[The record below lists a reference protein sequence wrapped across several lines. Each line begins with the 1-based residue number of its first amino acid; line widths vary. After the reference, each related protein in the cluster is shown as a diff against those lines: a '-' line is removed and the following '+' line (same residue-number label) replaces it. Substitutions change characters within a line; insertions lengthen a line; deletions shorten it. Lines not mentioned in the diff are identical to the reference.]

1 MSARRIRARVGA
13 ALAVVVG
20 MLLAAPAAAFAHA
33 QLEGTSPLRGAVVR
47 TQPAQVSFRFD
58 EPVEGT
64 FGAVRVY
71 DGTGRRVDAGD
82 AFHPGG
88 RGPVMAVH
96 LKPRLPAGTYTA
108 TYRVVSADGHI
119 VSSGFVFSIGH
130 PSTTRQ
136 TVGQLI
142 GAGGSGP
149 VTETAFGVARG
160 LQYLA
165 IALALGALAFLLA
178 IWRPAL
184 RELAGGGEEWRSASD
199 AFARRLRGLLLGAA
213 TVGALSAAAGVVLEG
228 AEAAGISGFDALRAR
243 IVRETLGT
251 RFGTVWGIGVLA
263 WVLVGALG
271 WVALRPRGV
280 AAALR
285 PARVGA
291 TGLALPGRPS
301 VAWLSALA
309 VPCAFLLLLP
319 AFSGHATT
327 QHPVAV
333 LAPANVVHVAAV
345 SLWVGGLAL
354 LALALPAATR
364 RLELGDRGRLLAAAL
379 ARFSPLALAAVVAIA
394 ATGVVQGV
402 VLVRTPAHLLDT
414 PFGRAVLIK
423 ALLLCALVA
432 LGAYQRR
439 RSLPAL
445 RRIAADGAP
454 LGRAGLL
461 VRRALR
467 AELALVLVVL
477 GVTAALTS
485 YPPSTFAQSGPV
497 SKTTRIGPAELELTL
512 DPARVG
518 ANELHLYLLNPKD
531 GIQFTRAKE
540 VDVAESQPSRS
551 IGPLNQAANLAGPG
565 HYIVPDALL
574 GVPGTWRIQVTVR
587 VSDFTEYLATVEVP
601 VR

>member
-1 MSARRIRARVGA
+1 MSGRRAPAWTAA
-13 ALAVVVG
+13 ALAVVA
-20 MLLAAPAAAFAHA
+20 LLGAPSAALAHA
-33 QLEGTSPLRGAVVR
+33 QLEGTSPQRGAVVR
-47 TQPAQVSFRFD
+47 TQPPLVSFRFD

-71 DGTGRRVDAGD
+71 DGAGQRVDAGD

-96 LKPRLPAGTYTA
+96 LKPHLSPGTYTA

-130 PSTTRQ
+130 PGATRQ

-142 GAGGSGP
+142 GAGGAGP
-149 VTETAFGVARG
+149 VTETAFGIARG

-165 IALALGALAFLLA
+165 IALAIGVLAFLLA
-178 IWRPAL
+178 VWRPAL
-184 RELAGGGEEWRSASD
+184 RELGGGGEEWQAASE
-199 AFARRLRGLLLGAA
+199 AFGRRLRALLLGAA
-213 TVGALSAAAGVVLEG
+213 AVGALSAAAGVVLEG

-263 WVLVGALG
+263 WLLLGALG
-271 WVALRPRGV
+271 WIALRPRAA

-291 TGLALPGRPS
+291 SGLALPSPPP
-301 VAWLSALA
+301 AALA
-309 VPCAFLLLLP
+309 AVAVPLAFLLVLP

-327 QHPVAV
+327 QHPVIA

-354 LALALPAATR
+354 LALALPAATG
-364 RLELGDRGRLLAAAL
+364 RLELADRGRLLAGTL
-379 ARFSPLALAAVVAIA
+379 VRFSPLALAAVVAIA
-394 ATGVVQGV
+394 ATGVVQGY

-439 RSLPAL
+439 RSLPAV

-454 LGRAGLL
+454 LGGAGVL

-467 AELALVLVVL
+467 AELALVLVVF

-497 SKTTRIGPAELELTL
+497 SKTTRVGPAELELTL

-531 GIQFTRAKE
+531 GTQYTRAKE

-551 IGPLNQAANLAGPG
+551 IGPLNQAASLAGPG

>member
-1 MSARRIRARVGA
+1 MSARRTRTRVRLAG
-13 ALAVVVG
+13 ALAAG
-20 MLLAAPAAAFAHA
+20 ALLAAPSVALAHA
-33 QLEGTSPLRGAVVR
+33 QLEGTSPQRGAVVR
-47 TQPAQVSFRFD
+47 AQPALVSFRFD

-88 RGPVMAVH
+88 RGPAMAVH

-119 VSSGFVFSIGH
+119 VSSGFAFSIGR
-130 PSTTRQ
+130 PSATRE
-136 TVGQLI
+136 TVGELI

-149 VTETAFGVARG
+149 VTETAFGIARG

-165 IALALGALAFLLA
+165 IALALGALAFPLA
-178 IWRPAL
+178 VWRPAL
-184 RELAGGGEEWRSASD
+184 RELEGRGEQWRGASE
-199 AFARRLRGLLLGAA
+199 AFARRLRIVLLGAA
-213 TVGALSAAAGVVLEG
+213 AIGALSAAAGVVLEG

-263 WVLVGALG
+263 WLLVGALG
-271 WVALRPRGV
+271 WAAPRRRA
-280 AAALR
+280 AAAL
-285 PARVGA
+285 AA
-291 TGLALPGRPS
+291 
-301 VAWLSALA
+301 
-309 VPCAFLLLLP
+309 PCAFLLLLP
-319 AFSGHATT
+319 ALSGHATT

-364 RLELGDRGRLLAAAL
+364 HLELADRGRLLAGAL
-379 ARFSPLALAAVVAIA
+379 VRFSPLALAAVIAIA
-394 ATGVVQGV
+394 VTGVVQGY

-445 RRIAADGAP
+445 RQIAAEGAP
-454 LGRAGLL
+454 LGRAGVL

-531 GIQFTRAKE
+531 GTQFTRARE

-551 IGPLNQAANLAGPG
+551 IGPLDQTANVAGPG

>member
-1 MSARRIRARVGA
+1 MSAGRTHVRLAA
-13 ALAVVVG
+13 ALAAG
-20 MLLAAPAAAFAHA
+20 ALLLAPSAALAHA
-33 QLEGTSPLRGAVVR
+33 QLQDTSPQRGAVVR

-58 EPVEGT
+58 EAVEGT

-96 LKPRLPAGTYTA
+96 LKPQLPAGTYTA

-130 PSTTRQ
+130 PSATRQ

-149 VTETAFGVARG
+149 VTETAFGLARG

-178 IWRPAL
+178 VWRPAL
-184 RELAGGGEEWRSASD
+184 RELAGSGEEWRSASE

-213 TVGALSAAAGVVLEG
+213 ALGALSAAAGVVLEG
-228 AEAAGISGFDALRAR
+228 AEAAGLSGFDALRAR

-251 RFGTVWGIGVLA
+251 RFGTVWGIGAVSWL
-263 WVLVGALG
+263 LVGALG
-271 WVALRPRGV
+271 WAALRPRGV

-285 PARVGA
+285 PARVG
-291 TGLALPGRPS
+291 TDGLPPLALL
-301 VAWLSALA
+301 AALA
-309 VPCAFLLLLP
+309 APCAFLLVLP

-364 RLELGDRGRLLAAAL
+364 HLELADRGRLLAGTL

-394 ATGVVQGV
+394 ATGIVQGY
-402 VLVRTPAHLLDT
+402 VLRRTPAHLLDT
-414 PFGRAVLIK
+414 AFGRAVLIK

-454 LGRAGLL
+454 LGRAGVL

-467 AELALVLVVL
+467 AELALAVVVL

-497 SKTTRIGPAELELTL
+497 SKTTRIGPAQLELTL

-518 ANELHLYLLNPKD
+518 ANELHLYLLNPQD
-531 GIQFTRAKE
+531 GTQYTRAQE